1 MTLSTVPTNGGSA
14 FLEGNSETLTN
25 TNNVIQGTGII
36 GNGSLALINQHVIDA
51 TPEGGTSTL
60 TLNGSG
66 GITNSATMEA
76 TAGGV
81 LVIDNTV
88 DNAGGNITV
97 VGTSTVE
104 LLNATVQGGTL
115 NNASG
120 GTLETVSS
128 AELDGSTQG
137 ALTISTGSTYT
148 ATDGTTTYLLGSIVE
163 QGPDPAEWRERPEQ
177 HPGHLDVGDAQRRRD
192 RDDEHGPDQWRQR
205 VHPGQRRDPDQYRQ
219 HDPGHRD
226 HRQRQPG
233 ADQSSTS
240 SMRRPRA
247 APSR

>member
-1 MTLSTVPTNGGSA
+1 M
-14 FLEGNSETLTN
+14 
-25 TNNVIQGTGII
+25 
-36 GNGSLALINQHVIDA
+36 
-51 TPEGGTSTL
+51 
-60 TLNGSG
+60 
-66 GITNSATMEA
+66 
-76 TAGGV
+76 

-148 ATDGTTTYLLGSIVE
+148 ATLTA
-163 QGPDPAEWRERPEQ
+163 P
-177 HPGHLDVGDAQRRRD
+177 RRICSD
-192 RDDEHGPDQWRQR
+192 R
-205 VHPGQRRDPDQYRQ
+205 
-219 HDPGHRD
+219 
-226 HRQRQPG
+226 
-233 ADQSSTS
+233 S
-240 SMRRPRA
+240 
-247 APSR
+247 